1 MPRPVSILFFVPYPV
16 FNQFEVDEFAGFDK
30 PRTSFLYRNLLLNQ
44 LEVVHGWEGKKKI
57 TVMLHQFDVG
67 AEGLEELQR
76 FEDAEVIFYEAGNE
90 GPILDELGEESLQN
104 QELVVVVNP
113 AVMGLT
119 KADYLDLVNFA
130 DQEDEI
136 VFVTRSSN
144 GWVSS
149 VSFNYHEAGQQSVI
163 SSIGDSWNKVLR
175 DVAQLEARPL
185 ITTSG
190 LVVKSRKDF
199 RSLYDFLSSKESI
212 PACSFEMHDRFTE
225 LFVEYKELL

>member
-16 FNQFEVDEFAGFDK
+16 FNQFEVEEFAGFDK

-44 LEVVHGWEGKKKI
+44 LEVVHHLEGEKKI
-57 TVMLHQFDVG
+57 KVILHQFDIG

-90 GPILDELGEESLQN
+90 AQILEELGEESLQN
-104 QELVVVVNP
+104 QDLLLVVNP

-119 KADYLDLVNFA
+119 KDDYLDIVNFS

-136 VFVTRSSN
+136 VFITRSSN

-149 VSFNYHEAGQQSVI
+149 VSFNYHEAAQKTVI
-163 SSIGDSWNKVLR
+163 SGIGDYWVKVLR
-175 DVAQLEARPL
+175 SITQLEARPL
-185 ITTSG
+185 LTTSG
-190 LVVKSRKDF
+190 LVIKNRKDF